1 MAASAPTADSAASDA
16 ELVREVLS
24 GARGAFAVLVRRHNQ
39 RLFRACRAVLRD
51 DQDAEDAAQ
60 AAWVSAYRHLA
71 GFRGDAAFATW
82 VTRIAVREA
91 SARLRR
97 RERPV
102 LVAIA
107 EDTVGDDHD
116 HDPERAASS
125 GELAELLERHVD
137 ALPDGLRSVV
147 VLRDVLELD
156 TAETATCLG
165 ITAEAVRV
173 RLHRARHA
181 LARDLVGVVESTLPD
196 VWRFDGDRCARM
208 VDAVM
213 SEIER
218 SASEP

>member
-1 MAASAPTADSAASDA
+1 MTAASAHATDAAASDA
-16 ELVREVLS
+16 DLVGQVLA
-24 GARGAFAVLVRRHNQ
+24 GDRDAFAALVRRHNR

-71 GFRGDAAFATW
+71 SFRGDAAFATW

-91 SARLRR
+91 TARLRR
-97 RERPV
+97 RGRPE
-102 LVAIA
+102 LIAI
-107 EDTVGDDHD
+107 EEGSVRDDQ
-116 HDPERAASS
+116 DPERAASN
-125 GELAELLERHVD
+125 GELVELLERHLD
-137 ALPDGLRSVV
+137 ALPAGLRSAL

-156 TAETATCLG
+156 TAETAACLG
-165 ITAEAVRV
+165 ITEEAVRV

-181 LARDLVGVVESTLPD
+181 LARDLVGVVELALPG

-213 SEIER
+213 GEIAK
-218 SASEP
+218 S